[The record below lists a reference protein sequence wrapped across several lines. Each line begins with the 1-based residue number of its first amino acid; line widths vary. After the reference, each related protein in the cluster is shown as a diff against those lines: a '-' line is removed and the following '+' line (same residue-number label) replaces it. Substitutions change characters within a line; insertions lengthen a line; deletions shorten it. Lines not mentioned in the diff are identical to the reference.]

1 MDLPPSVIRRFWSGA
16 RYVRLTLSGR
26 NLLTF
31 TPYQGTDPE
40 QRWFPEQGLANAG
53 FGLPPT
59 ELWAY
64 PPSRTFWF
72 SVDLGF

>member
-1 MDLPPSVIRRFWSGA
+1 VTLSVDLPQKFVRSVWGSA
-16 RYVRLTLSGR
+16 RYMRLSLSGR

-31 TPYQGTDPE
+31 TPYEGTDPE
-40 QRWFPEQGLANAG
+40 QRWRPDRTASTAAPQ
-53 FGLPPT
+53 

-72 SVDLGF
+72 SFDLGF